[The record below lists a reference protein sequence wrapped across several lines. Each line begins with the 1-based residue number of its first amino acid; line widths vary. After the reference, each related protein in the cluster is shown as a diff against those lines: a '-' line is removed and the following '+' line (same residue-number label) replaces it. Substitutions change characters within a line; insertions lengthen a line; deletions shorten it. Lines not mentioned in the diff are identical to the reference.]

1 MPTATTKRYAIT
13 QRLSLSIWGLFLVL
27 LLLLSAL
34 GYAALHLSAG
44 KIVPLVLQQMVQ
56 LKAEASE
63 KLFEQADDS
72 VRRLRLALVQRL
84 DAQATE
90 RSIPERFDRLFA
102 RSPDGLWRLRPD
114 KVDPEH
120 APTLY
125 LHAGA
130 QGPDASTRLRA
141 VVSYELLREQG
152 PALVPP
158 FFSVYM
164 DFVEDGLM
172 VYAHDI
178 DWGGNADAQAS
189 NANYPTMRGADPA
202 RNPERTIFWTP
213 VYLDQQAHTWMVS
226 VIAPL
231 DWQGR
236 WVGTVGHDLSVQTLI
251 DAVAAGEDGPSQQLI
266 IDNTG
271 HLIAHPQLRQRIAAA
286 DGRLDI
292 ASLNDPLLLQVQSL
306 LAASP
311 GGQGVERTA
320 DGSHWVAWS
329 SIRGPGWY
337 QVMLLPQAQVNQ
349 LLLLGLA
356 ILFGVGTVAL
366 LPGLWALREQLRE
379 QVTLPLEQL
388 TQAVDALGQGQAPQR
403 LPIHNHD
410 EIGHLAQAFNT
421 MAAELQ
427 QQRQLQTEH
436 AQALEQQVQERTQ
449 ALGRLHE
456 ERTRLLA
463 LLGAMDRGILFASAQ
478 GHVTYSNAQFLR
490 LWGLAKDALSHSR
503 AEGRVLA
510 AITPQLQQGERFT
523 QQLQHI
529 LAQPQENGHMALEL
543 HDGRSLQLDAYP
555 VRDTHNHSM
564 GRLWVCEDVTHK
576 RRTTEQLLHLA
587 EHDALTGLYN
597 RSRFEQALERFFTTT
612 GREPQPAA
620 LLCFDI
626 DDFKYVND
634 TFGHQAGDQLLVRI
648 ASSVR
653 AVVRQG
659 DILCRLGGDEFA
671 IFMPYAS
678 ADDGEQLAAQVQQA
692 IAQTPLH
699 IAEQTLRLGSSL
711 GLAHCP
717 GDASDAQELLAH
729 ADAAMYQAK
738 ASGKNRISRYRADR
752 DGSQAMVTRMAWS
765 ERIAQALT
773 HGRLRLHYQGV
784 YHAQT
789 GELAHLEALIRMV
802 DEADPTRLIPPAEF
816 IGHAEKTNKILDIDR
831 WVIRESVRVLA
842 THPQLPALA
851 INISGRSFDDPQLPA
866 YISDELKAQGVR
878 PQRLL
883 VELTETSA
891 ISDLSDAER
900 FIAALRHSGC
910 SICLDDFGTGFAS
923 FAYLKQLR
931 VDVLKIDG
939 LFIRNL
945 PQDRDNQA
953 FVRSIIEVAHG
964 MGKHTVAEFVED
976 EATLHMLQAMGVD
989 MVQGY
994 HLDKP
999 QAEHPALAPRP
1010 AL

>member
-1 MPTATTKRYAIT
+1 LPPISPRSALTR
-13 QRLSLSIWGLFLVL
+13 RLSLYIWGLFLVL
-27 LLLLSAL
+27 LLLLSVL
-34 GYAALHLSAG
+34 GYAALQLSAG
-44 KIVPLVLQQMVQ
+44 TVVPLVLQKMVQ

-63 KLFEQADDS
+63 KWFEQADDS
-72 VRRLRLALVQRL
+72 VRRLRIALVRQL
-84 DAQATE
+84 DANAANPTT
-90 RSIPERFDRLFA
+90 PARFAHLFA
-102 RSPDGLWRLRPD
+102 RSADGLWRLRPQW
-114 KVDPEH
+114 VDPEH

-130 QGPDASTRLRA
+130 QGPDASAQLRA
-141 VVSYELLREQG
+141 VTSYELLRAQG

-172 VYAHDI
+172 VYARDF

-202 RNPERTIFWTP
+202 HNPERKIFWTP

-251 DAVAAGEDGPSQQLI
+251 DAVANTDDEPSQQLI
-266 IDNTG
+266 IDADG

-286 DGRLDI
+286 DGQLQI
-292 ASLNDPLLLQVQSL
+292 ASLGDPLLLQVQAL
-306 LAASP
+306 LAHAP
-311 GGQGVERTA
+311 EGQGVGRTP
-320 DGSHWVAWS
+320 DGSHWVAWAR
-329 SIRGPGWY
+329 IKGPGWH
-337 QVMLLPQAQVNQ
+337 QVMLLPQAQVHR

-356 ILFGVGTVAL
+356 MLCGIGILAL
-366 LPGLWALREQLRE
+366 LPALWVLRAQLHR
-379 QVTLPLEQL
+379 QVAAPLQRL
-388 TQAVDALGQGQAPQR
+388 AQAVDALGRGSHPSP
-403 LPIHNHD
+403 LPASGAD
-410 EIGHLAQAFNT
+410 ELGHLAQAFNT
-421 MAAELQ
+421 LAAELQ

-436 AQALEQQVQERTQ
+436 AQALQEQVQERTQ

-478 GHVTYSNAQFLR
+478 GQVTYSNAQFLR
-490 LWGLAKDALSHSR
+490 LWGLAKDALSHTRTESY
-503 AEGRVLA
+503 VLT
-510 AITPQLQQGERFT
+510 AITPQLLQSERFT
-523 QQLQHI
+523 LQLQHI
-529 LAQPQENGHMALEL
+529 LAQPQESGHMALEL
-543 HDGRSLQLDAYP
+543 RDGRSLLLDAHP
-555 VRDTHNHSM
+555 VRDTHSRPM

-576 RRTTEQLLHLA
+576 RRTTEQLLYLA
-587 EHDALTGLYN
+587 ERDALTGLYN
-597 RSRFEQALERFFTTT
+597 RNRFEQVLERFFAPS
-612 GREPQPAA
+612 GRNPQPAA
-620 LLCFDI
+620 LLCFDL

-634 TFGHQAGDQLLVRI
+634 TFGHQAGDQLLVRV

-653 AVVRQG
+653 AVVREG
-659 DILCRLGGDEFA
+659 DVLCRLGGDEFA
-671 IFMPYAS
+671 VFMPYATL
-678 ADDGEQLAAQVQQA
+678 AEGEQLAAQVLQA
-692 IAQTPLH
+692 MAQTPLH
-699 IAEQTLRLGSSL
+699 IARQTLRLGGSL

-717 GDASDAQELLAH
+717 SDASDAQELLAH

-752 DGSQAMVTRMAWS
+752 DGSQAMVARMAWS
-765 ERIAQALT
+765 ERITQALE
-773 HGRLRLHYQGV
+773 HDRLRLHYQGV

-802 DEADPTRLIPPAEF
+802 DEADPEHLIPPAEF
-816 IGHAEKTNKILDIDR
+816 IGHAEKTNKILAIDR

-851 INISGRSFDDPQLPA
+851 INISGRSFDDPDLPA
-866 YISDELKAQGVR
+866 YIAGELQAQGVPPR
-878 PQRLL
+878 RLL

-891 ISDLSDAER
+891 ISDLGDAER

-945 PQDRDNQA
+945 PQDRDNQV

-994 HLDKP
+994 HLDRP
-999 QAEHPALAPRP
+999 QAAHPALAPRP